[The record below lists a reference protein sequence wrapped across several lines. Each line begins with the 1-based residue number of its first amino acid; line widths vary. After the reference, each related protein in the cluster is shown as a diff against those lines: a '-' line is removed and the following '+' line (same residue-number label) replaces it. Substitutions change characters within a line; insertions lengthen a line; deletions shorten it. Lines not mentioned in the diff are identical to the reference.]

1 MEAVNTTENTEVD
14 NTPAETSTPPIATTT
29 VANAPEATQKSSEVK
44 GYWAEDWRQRLAGD
58 DEKELKHLQR
68 YGSPEDI
75 WKKAR
80 ALEQRLTSGELK
92 SAIPKNAGAEE
103 LKAWRAENGI
113 PESPDQYK
121 IDLGKGRDVAEEDK
135 EIVSYILKNAHET
148 NQTNEQV
155 NASVRALESI
165 RQAINEKQHEQDL
178 YLKTQAEETLRS
190 EWGNEFRRDIN
201 LITGLLDRTGGKE
214 LKDKFLN
221 GRLQDGTQ
229 IGSSPEAL
237 KMLLSLALIDNP
249 TGTVVPNAGGN
260 LSQSVDDEIKK
271 IEKAMAENRTVYN
284 KDEAMQER
292 YRELIDAR
300 ENLKS
305 RK

>member
-1 MEAVNTTENTEVD
+1 METVETTEITEVTND
-14 NTPAETSTPPIATTT
+14 AATTTPAATTT
-29 VANAPEATQKSSEVK
+29 VATTTEPTTEKPAEVQ
-44 GYWAEDWRQRLAGD
+44 GYWAEDWRQRLAGS

-68 YGSPEDI
+68 YASPEDI

-80 ALEQRLTSGELK
+80 ALEQRVTSGELK

-121 IDLGKGRDVAEEDK
+121 IDLGKGKQIAEQDK
-135 EIVSYILKNAHET
+135 EIVSHILKNAHET

-155 NASVRALESI
+155 NASIRAFESI
-165 RQAINEKQHEQDL
+165 RQVMSEQQHEQDL
-178 YLKTQAEETLRS
+178 QLKTQAEETLRS

-201 LITGLLDRTGGKE
+201 LITGLLDRSGGKD
-214 LKDKFLN
+214 LKNKFLN
-221 GRLQDGTQ
+221 GRLADGTQ

-260 LSQSVDDEIKK
+260 LAQSVSDEISK
-271 IEKAMAENRTVYN
+271 IEKTMRENRSVYT

-292 YRELIDAR
+292 YRELIGAR
-300 ENLKS
+300 EHLKT